1 MFQFSEEFSYVDCLQ
16 KYKVEY
22 LEMCKILSHLSSC
35 YRDKNYS
42 HKEIPDKEEEGEN
55 HLAGPVDL
63 TNFNLN
69 LHLLARIQDSS
80 IG

>member
-1 MFQFSEEFSYVDCLQ
+1 MLIV
-16 KYKVEY
+16 YKNIKFNIWKCVN
-22 LEMCKILSHLSSC
+22 KISSHLGSR

-69 LHLLARIQDSS
+69 LHLLARIAGLGGWDPH
-80 IG
+80 